1 MCLSA
6 SQPLALD
13 IRLLSASL
21 NEFKRHERS
30 SPTEEAAMHS
40 TGRVIWYGVV
50 AASVILLV
58 IGYAT
63 GWFGAPQPLVP
74 QQ

>member
-1 MCLSA
+1 M
-6 SQPLALD
+6 
-13 IRLLSASL
+13 
-21 NEFKRHERS
+21 
-30 SPTEEAAMHS
+30 SPTV
-40 TGRVIWYGVV
+40 RFVWYGVV

-63 GWFGAPQPLVP
+63 GWLGVPQPPVP